1 MHIDWPL
8 KWFSGWIIWTQA
20 YPSHTPFRAQN
31 EVWGVQ
37 VWGGL
42 GLTSTMGLKD
52 KYKKNS
58 FACKPEHRSFIFFT
72 DKYTYNV
79 RQGYLHQTFLFTLTF
94 CKKQTG
100 CFCYCTFKTGSAPK
114 LEKCNF
120 VSQVYSKVKDMHPK
134 YFLDSVQKEILIRL
148 FSNYLAVYFCLWYLA
163 KLHVDLNRILKFTS
177 PLCAVFEDGYLYDMW
192 FGVAACVELSKSLTS
207 KIPFHLLTRLWNRA

>member
-1 MHIDWPL
+1 M
-8 KWFSGWIIWTQA
+8 KCEA
-20 YPSHTPFRAQN
+20 FRFG
-31 EVWGVQ
+31 EVWGWRLQWDSKTNIKKIVSLANQ
-37 VWGGL
+37 STGVLFFLRISILTML
-42 GLTSTMGLKD
+42 GRVTCTKHFCLLW
-52 KYKKNS
+52 
-58 FACKPEHRSFIFFT
+58 
-72 DKYTYNV
+72 
-79 RQGYLHQTFLFTLTF
+79 LF

-148 FSNYLAVYFCLWYLA
+148 FSNYLAVCFCLWYLA
-163 KLHVDLNRILKFTS
+163 KLHVDSNWILKFTS